1 MNFEYTSYT
10 YVSED
15 DLNEMVKLVKD
26 GYNVKNAILEV
37 ANCWDDDAYYSL
49 DLIID
54 KLVEEVLKRVE
65 KV

>member
-1 MNFEYTSYT
+1 MNFEYTNYT

-49 DLIID
+49 NLIID
-54 KLVEEVLKRVE
+54 KLIEEVLKRAS
-65 KV
+65 K

>member
-1 MNFEYTSYT
+1 MEFEYTSRI
-10 YVSED
+10 YVSEA
-15 DLNEMVKLVKD
+15 DLNEMAKLVKD

-37 ANCWDDDAYYSL
+37 ANYWDDDAYYSL

>member
-1 MNFEYTSYT
+1 MNFEYTSCI

-37 ANCWDDDAYYSL
+37 ANYWDDDAYYSL

-54 KLVEEVLKRVE
+54 KLIEEVLKRAS
-65 KV
+65 K

>member
-37 ANCWDDDAYYSL
+37 ANYWDDDTYYSL

-54 KLVEEVLKRVE
+54 KLIEEVLKRTS
-65 KV
+65 K

>member
-1 MNFEYTSYT
+1 MSFEYTSYT

-37 ANCWDDDAYYSL
+37 ANYWDDDTYYSL

-54 KLVEEVLKRVE
+54 KLIEEVLKRVE

>member
-37 ANCWDDDAYYSL
+37 ANYWDDDAYYSL

-54 KLVEEVLKRVE
+54 KLIEEVLKRAS
-65 KV
+65 K

>member
-15 DLNEMVKLVKD
+15 DLNEIVKLVKD

-37 ANCWDDDAYYSL
+37 ANYWDDDAYYSL

-54 KLVEEVLKRVE
+54 KLIEEVLKRAS
-65 KV
+65 K

>member
-37 ANCWDDDAYYSL
+37 ANYWDDDAYYSL

-54 KLVEEVLKRVE
+54 KLIEEVLKRVE

>member
-37 ANCWDDDAYYSL
+37 ANYWDDDTYYSL

-54 KLVEEVLKRVE
+54 KLIEEVLKRAS
-65 KV
+65 K